1 MRVHQ
6 KKRRLIVLLLVVSMI
21 LSSIRFDYVGD
32 VFAAD
37 AETTSDTVAVGT
49 PSEAEEAEA
58 ILEGEEAAD
67 KNQTELVVDEERE
80 NEEESENVE
89 EVVDD
94 SAKVLVVDDPST
106 DYSITINAPEGS
118 LPYPEEE
125 LSVTS
130 REILPGTDGYNM
142 YLNCAA
148 SALNQEDTE
157 SISFARFFDIEI
169 LRNGEKIEPSL
180 PVEVKIEY
188 DNAPEV
194 DMVKI

>member
-1 MRVHQ
+1 M
-6 KKRRLIVLLLVVSMI
+6 LLVVSMI

-37 AETTSDTVAVGT
+37 AETTSDTVTVGT

-130 REILPGTDGYNM
+130 REILPGTEEYNM
-142 YLNCAA
+142 YLDGAA
-148 SALNQEDTE
+148 DALNQDDTE

-169 LRNGEKIEPSL
+169 LRNGEKIEPAL

-188 DNAPEV
+188 DDAP
-194 DMVKI
+194 